1 MLAARMYG
9 FVLERRW
16 VIGLLFVLAV
26 AAGCI
31 RLGFWQL
38 DRLQESRRTQRT
50 SAERQSMPVEP
61 LEAGRPPGDAG
72 QRRVQASG
80 RYDPA
85 HEVVLAARSHK
96 GRLGRHLLTPLLLD
110 DGTAVIVD
118 RGWIPE
124 DADPS
129 VAPATAD
136 RAVVTGVLLPPEP
149 RGMLTGAPD
158 LSSHR
163 TLVRIDLGAIRGSVP
178 YPVYPLWLLLE
189 QQDPAPGDLPVPSAL
204 PKPETPPHLS
214 YSIQW
219 FLFAT
224 TALVGYAA
232 LARREAKERSQGER
246 GAAEEAEAG
255 GAAAAGDEE
264 DLPAVPR

>member
-16 VIGLLFVLAV
+16 FVGLLFVVAV
-26 AAGCI
+26 AAACV

-38 DRLQESRRTQRT
+38 DRLQQSGQTQRL

-61 LEAGRPPGDAG
+61 LEAGTPPGDAG
-72 QRRVQASG
+72 ERRVQASG

-85 HEVVLAARSHK
+85 HEVVLAARSYM
-96 GRLGRHLLTPLLLD
+96 GQAGRHLLTPLLLD

-124 DADPS
+124 DTDPS

-136 RAVVTGVLLPPEP
+136 RAVVTGVLLPSEP

-158 LSSHR
+158 LSSNR
-163 TLVRIDLGAIRGSVP
+163 TLVRIDL
-178 YPVYPLWLLLE
+178 E
-189 QQDPAPGDLPVPSAL
+189 
-204 PKPETPPHLS
+204 
-214 YSIQW
+214 
-219 FLFAT
+219 
-224 TALVGYAA
+224 
-232 LARREAKERSQGER
+232 
-246 GAAEEAEAG
+246 
-255 GAAAAGDEE
+255 
-264 DLPAVPR
+264 